1 MPLRL
6 RHRARRTARTGR
18 TLLKALGPGLITGAA
33 DDDPS
38 GITTYTQAGAQLGLG
53 SLWMAVLSLPLMIGI
68 QLVSARIGWATGRGI
83 AANARAHLPR
93 GALWLLVGALAAA
106 NTINLGAD
114 LAAMASVA
122 ELAFG
127 GPSRLWL
134 LGFALFSLA
143 LQVFMPFPRYAPL
156 LKLLTLSLLA
166 YVGVAFSLQVPWLE
180 VARASLVPTLAAPDG
195 GGPPSAI
202 AGSGGWML
210 LVAVL
215 GTTISPYLF
224 FWQASHE
231 AEQRKISDGRRRAR
245 GLGPRAWQEE
255 EEWARRH
262 LRRIRFDTVMGMLLS
277 NAVAFFVM
285 LAAALTLY
293 AHGLHDVQ
301 TTAEAATAL
310 RPIAGEAAFL
320 LFAAGIIG
328 TGLLAV
334 PVLAGSTAYALAEAM
349 NWPASLDIKPGA
361 ARGFYGALIGAVL
374 IGVGMDFYHLD
385 PVQELLWS
393 AVINGLAAVP
403 IMVLVLWL
411 AQQPAVMGERVIG
424 RRLRALSWL
433 ATAAMAAASVVF
445 LVDLWQ
451 RSGT

>member
-1 MPLRL
+1 MRL
-6 RHRARRTARTGR
+6 WRRARRTARSGR
-18 TLLKALGPGLITGAA
+18 SMLKALGPGLVTGAA

-53 SLWMAVLSLPLMIGI
+53 ALWMAVLTLPLMIGI
-68 QLVSARIGWATGRGI
+68 QLVSARIGWASGRGI

-127 GPSRLWL
+127 GASRAWL
-134 LGFALFSLA
+134 FSFALFSLA
-143 LQVFMPFPRYAPL
+143 LQVFLPFPRYAPL
-156 LKLLTLSLLA
+156 LKLMTLSLLA
-166 YVGVAFSLQVPWLE
+166 YVGVTFSLQVPWLA
-180 VARASLVPTLAAPDG
+180 VARASVLPTLATAPG
-195 GGPPSAI
+195 VN
-202 AGSGGWML
+202 GGWML

-231 AEQRKISDGRRRAR
+231 AEQRSASDARRRAR
-245 GLGPRAWQEE
+245 GLGPRAHQEE
-255 EEWARRH
+255 ARWALRH
-262 LRRIRFDTVMGMLLS
+262 LRRIKLDTVLGMLLS
-277 NAVAFFVM
+277 NVIAFFVM
-285 LAAALTLY
+285 LAAALTLN
-293 AHGLHDVQ
+293 AHGITDVQ
-301 TTAEAATAL
+301 TTAEAASAL
-310 RPIAGEAAFL
+310 RPIAGEFAFV
-320 LFAAGIIG
+320 LFACGIIG

-334 PVLAGSTAYALAEAM
+334 PVLAGSAAYALAEGFG
-349 NWPASLDIKPGA
+349 WPASLQIKPGA
-361 ARGFYGALIGAVL
+361 ARGFYAALTGAVL

-385 PVQELLWS
+385 PVKELLWS

-403 IMVLVLWL
+403 IMVVVLWL

-424 RRLRALSWL
+424 RRLRVVCWI
-433 ATAAMAAASVVF
+433 ATAAMAAASTAF
-445 LVDLWQ
+445 LADMLQ
-451 RSGT
+451 

>member
-1 MPLRL
+1 MKALLHLP
-6 RHRARRTARTGR
+6 RHARRTARGGR

-53 SLWMAVLSLPLMIGI
+53 SLWMAVLTLPLMIGI
-68 QLVSARIGWATGRGI
+68 QLVSARIGWASGRGI

-114 LAAMASVA
+114 LSAMASVA

-127 GPSRLWL
+127 GASRAWL
-134 LGFALFSLA
+134 LGFAAFSLA
-143 LQVFMPFPRYAPL
+143 LQVFLPFPRYAPL
-156 LKLLTLSLLA
+156 LKAMTLSLLA
-166 YVGVAFSLQVPWLE
+166 YVGVTFTLKVPWLE
-180 VARASLVPTLAAPDG
+180 VARASLVPTLAAPVG
-195 GGPPSAI
+195 LASQSA
-202 AGSGGWML
+202 WLL

-231 AEQRKISDGRRRAR
+231 AEQRSASDARRRAR
-245 GLGPRAWQEE
+245 GLGPRAEQEE
-255 EEWARRH
+255 ARWAQRH
-262 LRRIRFDTVMGMLLS
+262 LQRIRLDTVFGMLLS
-277 NAVAFFVM
+277 NAIAFFVM
-285 LAAALTLY
+285 LAAALTLH
-293 AHGLHDVQ
+293 AHGIDDVQ
-301 TTAEAATAL
+301 TTAQAASAL
-310 RPIAGEAAFL
+310 RPIAGDFAFV
-320 LFAAGIIG
+320 LFALGIIG

-334 PVLAGSTAYALAEAM
+334 PVLAGSAAYALAEAFG
-349 NWPASLDIKPGA
+349 WPASLQIKPGA
-361 ARGFYGALIGAVL
+361 ARGFYGALIAAVL

-403 IMVLVLWL
+403 IMVMVLWL
-411 AQQPAVMGERVIG
+411 AQRPAVMGQRVISP
-424 RRLRALSWL
+424 RLSALGWT
-433 ATAAMAAASVVF
+433 ATAAMGAASLLFVA
-445 LVDLWQ
+445 DLLH
-451 RSGT
+451 R